1 MKERKFPE
9 IEIDKNGKNIKLTGK
24 SLSVFN
30 QAIRKKVFSV
40 SPNGVI
46 FYNNPKGV
54 YAQMEKD
61 IYLKRKELKRKKFQ
75 KLKEYEKTKDIK
87 IKYEA
92 QNLDTSQLAVKI
104 MINGAYGVTAVPY
117 SRYFSP

>member
-1 MKERKFPE
+1 
-9 IEIDKNGKNIKLTGK
+9 
-24 SLSVFN
+24 
-30 QAIRKKVFSV
+30 
-40 SPNGVI
+40 
-46 FYNNPKGV
+46 
-54 YAQMEKD
+54 MEKD

-117 SRYFSP
+117 SRYFSPYIAEAVTSVGRFSLKAGEKYTNEIMNNSNKELKDIINEINSK